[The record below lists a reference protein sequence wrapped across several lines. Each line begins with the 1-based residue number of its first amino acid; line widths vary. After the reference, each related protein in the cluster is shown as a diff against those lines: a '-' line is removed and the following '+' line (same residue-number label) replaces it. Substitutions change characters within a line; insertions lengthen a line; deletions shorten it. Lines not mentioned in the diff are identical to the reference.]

1 MARAF
6 GSKNFD
12 DGVIAKVRGAV
23 VFDGLSVGAAAAR
36 HGVSEHTVRQWK
48 YKARDAGDDWDK
60 ARAAQYLAGGSLDDV
75 LRQQIAATLQATA
88 VTLDLVQADGELPPA
103 DKARILASL
112 IDGNSKCVAMHE
124 KLMNR
129 KMNKAELIAALKGFT
144 DFCIETKPALAGEM
158 VSLLEGFGARL

>member
-12 DGVIAKVRGAV
+12 DGQIAKVRASV
-23 VFDGLSVGAAAAR
+23 VFEGLSVGAAAAR
-36 HGVSEHTVRQWK
+36 QGISEHTARQWK

-88 VTLDLVQADGELPPA
+88 VTLELVQADGELPAA
-103 DKARILASL
+103 DKAKILASL

-124 KLMNR
+124 KLMHR
-129 KMNKAELIAALKGFT
+129 KMNKAEIISALKGFA
-144 DFCIETKPALAGEM
+144 DYCIAAKPALASDLVE
-158 VSLLEGFGARL
+158 LLEGFGGEL